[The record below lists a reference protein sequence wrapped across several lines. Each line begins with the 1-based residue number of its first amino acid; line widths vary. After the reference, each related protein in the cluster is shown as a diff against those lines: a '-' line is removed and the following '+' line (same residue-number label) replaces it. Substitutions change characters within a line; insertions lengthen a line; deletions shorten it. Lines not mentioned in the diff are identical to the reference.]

1 MGKHFKL
8 LFFLLITLVA
18 GGFLVFFLQKY
29 LTPSSNQASVVIP
42 TFVQAESPQ
51 LTQISPD
58 GKELLTL
65 KKEPNK
71 EVTTYTFTT
80 VKGAFYSMT
89 IPSNILV
96 SLPFNTWSP
105 DDKYFFIKQ
114 DSQFIV
120 ITPKGESINVNE
132 KFVAKYPNL
141 TLTDATGWASN
152 NLLILNS
159 NKADGS
165 KNPSIWF
172 EVTSGAFIQLSGRFD

>member
-1 MGKHFKL
+1 MVKHFKL
-8 LFFLLITLVA
+8 LLFILITLITGA
-18 GGFLVFFLQKY
+18 FLIFTLQKN
-29 LTPSSNQASVVIP
+29 LNPNSPEVSIKIP
-42 TFVQAESPQ
+42 TFVQAESPE
-51 LTQISPD
+51 LTQGSPD

-80 VKGAFYSMT
+80 LKGAYYSMT
-89 IPSNILV
+89 IPSNSLV

-105 DDKYFFIKQ
+105 DDKYFFFKN
-114 DSQFIV
+114 DSKFFV
-120 ITPKGESINVNE
+120 ITPKGESIDVNE

-152 NLLILNS
+152 NLLVLNS
-159 NKADGS
+159 NKEDGS